1 VPAVTGCVWKT
12 ALKSIKES
20 EAAMNHSIYSAD
32 RGTYLKIVILGFMC
46 ACFVLAVA
54 VYAHVG
60 QLDLG
65 PAPLL
70 KPAGATVISGQMPI
84 IR

>member
-1 VPAVTGCVWKT
+1 
-12 ALKSIKES
+12 
-20 EAAMNHSIYSAD
+20 MNHSIYSAD
-32 RGTYLKIVILGFMC
+32 RGTHLKIVALGLVC
-46 ACFVLAVA
+46 ACLVLLVA
-54 VYAHVG
+54 VYAHLD

-65 PAPLL
+65 TAPLL